1 MSGAHDRFFSDRS
14 RVLSGRDHLSGPSQ
28 CVEDTWQ
35 KPARPAPAVALQ
47 FATACR
53 FAAAVSAAIAQPTPG
68 VPACGSMATAA
79 HWFVNVPTKAQF
91 DLAGGLA
98 SFEVWHLDKAWPFAL
113 STVDPFQTNPK
124 ENPFCAPPGA
134 TPTASAPAAS
144 ADPAYAACAN
154 SAATRQNCRFPNLV
168 MKAPHF

>member
-14 RVLSGRDHLSGPSQ
+14 RVFSGRDHLSGPSQ

-79 HWFVNVPTKAQF
+79 HWSVNVPTKAQF

-113 STVDPFQTNPK
+113 CQRSTRSKQIRKKIPFARRP
-124 ENPFCAPPGA
+124 APRRLPA
-134 TPTASAPAAS
+134 PRRRRLIRRTRLAPTVRRQGRTAA
-144 ADPAYAACAN
+144 
-154 SAATRQNCRFPNLV
+154 FPISS
-168 MKAPHF
+168 